1 MPFIGEIAATIT
13 AFFWAASSIAF
24 TEASRKV
31 GSLVVNI
38 TRLVFAAVFL
48 GATVLI
54 FGLDVNLSEEQIT
67 ALVLS
72 GLVGF
77 VFGDAFLFRAFKD
90 IGARLSM
97 LIMALVPAMSTIL
110 AFIFLDEVISFWGII
125 GMVITMGGVAI
136 VVMQKEEKSY
146 GDVSKLGILFGFLG
160 ALGQA
165 VGMIFAK
172 EAFNH
177 GEVNGFVAT
186 LARVIPSMIILYPV
200 TYFIKAAKRPFKVL
214 FSSKRGLI
222 FTIIGSIVGPFMG
235 VTFSM
240 IAVANTYVGIA
251 STLIA
256 TVPIIMLP
264 ITKYYYKEELS
275 WFSISGAFL
284 AVGGVAVL
292 FLS

>member
-1 MPFIGEIAATIT
+1 MPFLGEIAAAIT

-24 TEASRKV
+24 TEASRQV

-48 GATVLI
+48 GATVLA
-54 FGLDVNLSEEQIT
+54 FGFDVNLNEAQIT
-67 ALVLS
+67 ALILS

-97 LIMALVPAMSTIL
+97 LIMALVPAISAIL
-110 AFIFLDEVISFWGII
+110 AFFFLGEIISFWGII
-125 GMVITMGGVAI
+125 GMIITSAGVG
-136 VVMQKEEKSY
+136 VVVLQKEEKSY
-146 GDVSKLGILFGFLG
+146 GDVNKLGILFGFLG

-172 EAFNH
+172 DAFNH
-177 GEVNGFVAT
+177 GEINGFVAT
-186 LARVIPSMIILYPV
+186 LTRVIPSIIVLYPI
-200 TYFIKAAKRPFKVL
+200 TYFVRVARHPFKVL
-214 FSSKRGLI
+214 FASRGGLI
-222 FTIIGSIVGPFMG
+222 FTIIGAIVGPFMG

-264 ITKYYYKEELS
+264 ISKYYYKENLS
-275 WFSISGAFL
+275 VLSILGAFL
-284 AVGGVAVL
+284 AVGGVAIL
-292 FLS
+292 FLT